1 MPSPIETLS
10 KLHTTVVDAVK
21 GYDEAADIA
30 KRDKV
35 GALCADL
42 KRTHM
47 THAHDIAGLLLERG
61 ERPDADGS
69 YMSLVHK
76 FVLNA
81 RFLVTADEESLLP
94 GLRDGEKRLL
104 EAYDDTLRETEIA
117 GDTFT
122 SAEIKSIK
130 AQREGILSNISKI
143 DALIATPA

>member
-1 MPSPIETLS
+1 MPSPIEILS

-30 KRDKV
+30 KRDQV
-35 GALCADL
+35 GALCTDL

-47 THAHDIAGLLLERG
+47 THAHDIAGLLLARG

-104 EAYDDTLRETEIA
+104 EAYDDALRETEIG
-117 GDTFT
+117 GDAFKP
-122 SAEIKSIK
+122 AEVK
-130 AQREGILSNISKI
+130 AVKTQRNGVLANIGKI
-143 DALIATPA
+143 DALMATPA